1 MKKIFRFVIV
11 AFSLLLVLMP
21 VKVFGKWEKKIT
33 HEELQNEQVYKDEIK
48 RVQEWRMEGL
58 LKEGTF
64 SFLDKMS
71 ACFTGISS
79 WDAYDHA
86 RECLR
91 IVREV
96 PNAKL
101 YIKTQSTCFG
111 LGSERVYYSY
121 FKPVGGDVS
130 CAPSPL
136 EYPW

>member
-1 MKKIFRFVIV
+1 MKKFLKLISVVFSVLLIF
-11 AFSLLLVLMP
+11 AT
-21 VKVFGKWEKKIT
+21 VKVFGKWEKHFT
-33 HEELQNEQVYKDEIK
+33 HAELQNEKVYQEEVK
-48 RVQEWRMEGL
+48 RIQEWRMEGL

-64 SFLDKMS
+64 SFINKMS
-71 ACFTGISS
+71 SCLTGISS

-86 RECLR
+86 KECLR

-96 PNAKL
+96 PNSKL
-101 YIKTQSTCFG
+101 YIKAQSTCLG

-121 FKPVGGDVS
+121 FKPMGGDVS